1 MTKGG
6 LLCKLPRHLLLSDDA
21 IRERIREY
29 TESQKLKPLNGGSSE
44 KLSTKQSEELE
55 KHLHTHTYLYVKDII
70 SYVKAVFDVDY
81 TIPGMHCWIKRH
93 GFSYKKPSSSKLHVQ
108 EDVTLNAASTIAFL
122 KKIESAYPTK
132 YKIHVICDNARYYRN
147 KDVTAYLEDS
157 KVELHFLPP
166 YSPNLNPIE
175 RIWKW
180 MKERVMYNTYYADFM
195 DFRNAVL
202 GFLQCV
208 SDLDPD
214 SLLGKQFSSRIRDNF
229 RALDTP
235 ATAI

>member
-1 MTKGG
+1 MQIAEA
-6 LLCKLPRHLLLSDDA
+6 LLLSDDA
-21 IRERIREY
+21 IREHI
-29 TESQKLKPLNGGSSE
+29 TQ
-44 KLSTKQSEELE
+44 LS
-55 KHLHTHTYLYVKDII
+55 Y
-70 SYVKAVFDVDY
+70 
-81 TIPGMHCWIKRH
+81 GWIKKGIRKEIAANS
-93 GFSYKKPSSSKLHVQ
+93 GRSRLNLSGALDLISSKLHVQ
-108 EDVTLNAASTIAFL
+108 EDVTLNATSTIAFL
-122 KKIESAYPTK
+122 KKIERAYPTK
-132 YKIHVICDNARYYRN
+132 DKIYVICDNARYYRN

-175 RIWKW
+175 RVWKW

-208 SDLDPD
+208 SDLDPG

-229 RALDTP
+229 RAFDTP